1 MEESKVVRI
10 NTEEGIV
17 QRKEVNLLQI
27 YDGKSS
33 VMRQPIPEYIG
44 GFPNPALIHF
54 VEQLK
59 YTRKY
64 YKGIGLAANQCGFSM
79 RMFVMGADDI
89 DFICI
94 NPKVLEAS
102 EELVKDRE
110 GCLSF
115 PGLFVNVKR
124 PEWVKV
130 EFLDEKGER
139 NEITLSGLTARCF
152 QHELDHLNGLSIPD
166 RIGKLAY
173 NLAKAKQKKL
183 IRRIKQRDLTRG

>member
-1 MEESKVVRI
+1 MEGSKVVRI
-10 NTEEGIV
+10 NTEEGVVKKKNVEI
-17 QRKEVNLLQI
+17 LQI
-27 YDGKSS
+27 YDGNS
-33 VMRQPIPEYIG
+33 VIMKQPIPEYIG
-44 GFPNPALIHF
+44 GFPNPVLVNF

-59 YTRKY
+59 YTRKHY
-64 YKGIGLAANQCGFSM
+64 GGIGLAANQCGFSI

-89 DFICI
+89 DFVCI

-115 PGLFVNVKR
+115 PGLFANVKR
-124 PEWVKV
+124 PEWIRV
-130 EFLDEKGER
+130 EFFDEHGKKTD
-139 NEITLSGLTARCF
+139 ITLDGLTARCF

-183 IRRIKQRDLTRG
+183 IRRIKQRDLTRD